1 MAHRPHAPTRT
12 DHEETASPELA
23 RLLFIAMGVAM
34 LVGFTCGVLWLAY
47 HLLKGYF
54 GG

>member
-1 MAHRPHAPTRT
+1 MAHRSHGPTRT

-23 RLLFIAMGVAM
+23 KLLFIAMGVAM
-34 LVGFTCGVLWLAY
+34 LVGFTCGLLWMAY

-54 GG
+54 GA

>member
-1 MAHRPHAPTRT
+1 MARQWDDPHQVER
-12 DHEETASPELA
+12 EETASPEFA

-34 LVGFTCGVLWLAY
+34 LVGFTCGVLWMAY

-54 GG
+54 GA